1 MISLYAL
8 FWILVFMFA
17 IIGAVRG
24 WNKEVIAMAGLI
36 LALFTINLFGNT
48 LVNILGGLVG
58 DTGQGDILGRMK
70 AQFFV
75 LGGIYIFIA
84 FFSFQGAVLVRSRL
98 TTRERVQDRLLGL
111 IFGGLNGYL
120 LVGTLWSLLEYQITA
135 DGWVQLPPNVP
146 YAFDPIIIRPEVTTA
161 GQEFLITH
169 LPIPFLVPWL
179 PILLIAIFL
188 FLIVVII

>member
-1 MISLYAL
+1 MISLFAL

-48 LVNILGGLVG
+48 LVNVLGGLVSDPSEG
-58 DTGQGDILGRMK
+58 DLLARMR
-70 AQFFV
+70 AQFIV
-75 LGGIYIFIA
+75 LGGIFIIIA
-84 FFSFQGAVLVRSRL
+84 FFSYQGAVLVRSRL
-98 TTRERVQDRLLGL
+98 STRERVQDRLLGL

-120 LVGTLWSLLEYQITA
+120 LVGTLWALLEYQITA
-135 DGWVQLPPNVP
+135 DGWVQLPEGVP
-146 YAFDPIIIRPEVTTA
+146 YAFDQIMIRPEATTA
-161 GQEFLITH
+161 GQEFLISH

-179 PILLIAIFL
+179 PILLIAVFL